1 MKSPMLAKFSI
12 HQAQQAPA
20 PVAAHG
26 VLGLDADHWAEGR
39 NPATSRPMV
48 EKLRNWE
55 LATSP
60 FSSKMGWK
68 PRESSDVGIC
78 RDVPSGFYILK

>member
-1 MKSPMLAKFSI
+1 
-12 HQAQQAPA
+12 
-20 PVAAHG
+20 
-26 VLGLDADHWAEGR
+26 
-39 NPATSRPMV
+39 MV
-48 EKLRNWE
+48 EKLGNWE